1 VRSAF
6 FRGIVPVDRSTI
18 PLDVL
23 AGATLAALAIPEVM
37 GYTSI
42 ARMPVVTGLYTILIP
57 LIVFALLGSSRHLV
71 IGADSATAAILAAG
85 LAGTAVVAGSSE
97 WVAMAAMVAI
107 MAGAWLILARFA
119 GLGFIADFLSSTVLV
134 GFLTGV
140 GVQVAFGQIGG
151 MLGIQGAGMGPI
163 QDVARNLWSDGS
175 VNMPTLLVSAAVLA
189 VVAGAKLIS
198 PKFPGALI
206 AVLGSIAAGFFFDLA
221 SRGVTLL
228 GTVQGGLPPLGLPRI
243 DLSAIPSLV
252 PISLSVFVV
261 ILAQSAATSRA
272 YATKYR
278 ERFSMNADL
287 IGLGVANLGAGLSG
301 TFMVSGSPTKTQM
314 VDGAGGKSQI
324 SQLTTSLI
332 VLLVL
337 LFFTEPLRYLPAAAL
352 ATVVFVIG
360 IELVD
365 VHGMKRIYRQR
376 PAEFWVAVI
385 TALTVIF
392 VGVEQG
398 IILAIILSLVVHT
411 RHGYKPKNSLLA
423 KAKGFSGPT
432 EAYPLDSGTQAAPG
446 LAIYRFSHD
455 MYYANV
461 DALSREVQDL
471 VDEADPPLRWLCI
484 DMIAVTDVD
493 YSAAATL
500 NELVGELAE
509 RGVKLLFTHA
519 WDEVRHDLDVSGI
532 TARVGEDA
540 YFATTGQ
547 LLRRYAKENGL
558 DRGN

>member
-97 WVAMAAMVAI
+97 WVAMAAMVAL

-119 GLGFIADFLSSTVLV
+119 GLGFIADFLSNTVLV

-163 QDVARNLWSDGS
+163 QDVVRNLWSDGY
-175 VNMPTLLVSAAVLA
+175 VNIPTLLVSAAVLA

-198 PKFPGALI
+198 SKFPGALI
-206 AVLGSIAAGFFFDLA
+206 AVLGSIAAGFFLDLA
-221 SRGVTLL
+221 SRGVALL
-228 GTVQGGLPPLGLPRI
+228 GTVQGGLPPLGLPRV
-243 DLSAIPSLV
+243 DLSAVPSLV

-324 SQLTTSLI
+324 AQLTTGLI

-365 VHGMKRIYRQR
+365 VRGMKRIYHQR

-398 IILAIILSLVVHT
+398 IVLAIILSLVVHT

-519 WDEVRHDLDVSGI
+519 WGEVRHDLDVSGI

-547 LLRRYAKENGL
+547 LLRRYAKEHGL
-558 DRGN
+558 DRGD